1 MMFDLS
7 GRRAVITGAAGDLGK
22 AMAEA
27 VSSQGAAVAILD
39 ASPDAARCAS
49 EMAQK
54 TGNPVHGIRA
64 DLSVR
69 EELDRTFSAAA
80 AALGGI
86 DILINCAGINCRA
99 PAEEFR
105 LDDWDRVIDINLR
118 ATFQM
123 CQLAAKLMIPQG
135 HGKII
140 NIASL
145 NSFIGGYNNCA
156 YSASKGGVAQLT
168 KTLSNEWAQ
177 YGLCVNAIAP
187 GYMRTKMNDYYF
199 TTEEGARLQKVMMSR
214 VPMGRWGQPDD
225 LRGAA
230 VFLASD
236 ASDFISGIVLPVD
249 GGFLGR

>member
-1 MMFDLS
+1 MTFDLN
-7 GRRAVITGAAGDLGK
+7 GKKAVMTGAAGDLGK

-27 VSSQGAAVAILD
+27 IGRQGAAVAILD
-39 ASPDAARCAS
+39 ASADVEDCAAK
-49 EMAQK
+49 MAQE
-54 TGNPVHGIRA
+54 TGNPVYGICV

-69 EELDRTFSAAA
+69 DEVERAFSEAIS
-80 AALGGI
+80 ALGGI
-86 DILINCAGINCRA
+86 DILINCAGINRRSA
-99 PAEEFR
+99 AEEFS

-123 CQLAAKLMIPQG
+123 CQLAAKQMIPQRY
-135 HGKII
+135 GKII
-140 NIASL
+140 NVASL

-199 TTEEGARLQKVMMSR
+199 TTEDGQKLQKVMMSR
-214 VPMGRWGQPDD
+214 VPMGRWGKPED
-225 LRGAA
+225 LQGAA
-230 VFLASD
+230 VFLSSD
-236 ASDFISGIVLPVD
+236 ASDFVSGIVLPVD